1 MTDLEKL
8 TTEVSPSLTSIV
20 QPKQISTFNEVYANI
35 VSLLALTP
43 EESLKLKDGFNIE
56 KNKESSIIKIFQE
69 TLYGILENS
78 KKDIVDKDIQAVYIQ
93 NKKILKDNITH
104 NLQVMKNFEIKEK
117 ELKIVILGTIL
128 QSLYDGRD

>member
-20 QPKQISTFNEVYANI
+20 QLKQISTFNEVYANI

-43 EESLKLKDGFNIE
+43 EESLKFKDGVNIE
-56 KNKESSIIKIFQE
+56 KNKESPIIKIFQE
-69 TLYGILENS
+69 TLHGILENS
-78 KKDIVDKDIQAVYIQ
+78 KKDIADKDIQAVYIQ
-93 NKKILKDNITH
+93 NKKILKDNITN

-117 ELKIVILGTIL
+117 ELKIVLLGTIL

>member
-43 EESLKLKDGFNIE
+43 EESLKFKDGINIE

-69 TLYGILENS
+69 TLHGILENC
-78 KKDIVDKDIQAVYIQ
+78 KKDIADKDIQAVYIQ
-93 NKKILKDNITH
+93 NKKILKDNITN

-117 ELKIVILGTIL
+117 ELKIVLLGTIL

>member
-43 EESLKLKDGFNIE
+43 EESLKFKDGINIE

-69 TLYGILENS
+69 TLHSILENS
-78 KKDIVDKDIQAVYIQ
+78 KKDIADKDIQAVYIQ
-93 NKKILKDNITH
+93 NKKILKDNITN

-117 ELKIVILGTIL
+117 ELKIVLLGTIL

>member
-20 QPKQISTFNEVYANI
+20 QLKQISTFNEVYANI

-43 EESLKLKDGFNIE
+43 EESLKFKDGINIE

-69 TLYGILENS
+69 TLHGILENS
-78 KKDIVDKDIQAVYIQ
+78 KKDIADKDIQAVYIQ
-93 NKKILKDNITH
+93 NKKILKDNITN

-117 ELKIVILGTIL
+117 ELKIVLLGTIL

>member
-43 EESLKLKDGFNIE
+43 EESLKFKDGINIE

-69 TLYGILENS
+69 TLHGILENS
-78 KKDIVDKDIQAVYIQ
+78 KKDIADKDIQAVYIQ
-93 NKKILKDNITH
+93 NKKILKDNITN

-117 ELKIVILGTIL
+117 ELKIVLLGTIL